1 MDVHVFKSSTFRKTL
16 ISYTV
21 ILMIPVFVFFYISLK
36 SILTDNRQKLIDIHT
51 DNTQRLAN
59 TIDSKLIELMQIG
72 DRLYYSKWINKLMM
86 DIDTFDSEFNV
97 LKKQEICQDLNNYV
111 AFSGVLSNIIIVFPR
126 KDIVVSQNAWYQV
139 HEYFHNVLKIK
150 QEDIENI
157 YSYLQDYTY
166 FKTIDNFK
174 VSTEDNL
181 QSHTV
186 VLRSLELNTNPR
198 AVVLFFI
205 NDKYLNSYIEKIM
218 PPNLNELTITSSGTE
233 IFSFNRGKM
242 DDSINLN
249 AADDKYPKKSGNS
262 RRQNELSVFT
272 AASSIALWEYK
283 CIYDDTG
290 LPVHIEQLLPVFL
303 GIIFTLIT
311 GTLLA
316 LVLALISYKPLYS
329 LFNKI
334 FKYNHTTKE
343 TYGKHLH
350 EYTLIE
356 NSFNKLI
363 DEKESILIRIKN
375 YEDRMKSYESAA
387 RSNLLLRL
395 LKGYFEDIED
405 PKVIGGIRELG
416 LNYTNDDYF
425 CVTLM
430 NINKVTEIGIEE
442 TVFKR
447 QEIIDFLLIVEQIMN
462 QVGIDCQILDALD
475 NVIVVIMK
483 FNQSDSNEILVHNLF
498 SKIENISEIKYSI
511 KPIISIGKIEKGII
525 GISKSYQMSKE
536 NLGPSIFGAGTAG
549 NSINILNNEL
559 YYYPTD
565 WEIQLINNLKIGNLD
580 AVTRIIDEIRLENEK
595 RNLTVHSLLRLLS
608 LIMETE
614 LRVIAELNI
623 DIKFYQD
630 TFNNIINLGDMKKSW
645 SYIYEVSSRICD
657 RSQYVNTES
666 NLEVG
671 NTILK
676 YINDNFDNPCLSLK
690 ELAQEFSMSASSL
703 SKLFKEVTGINYYDY
718 LCRLRIDKA
727 KKLLEEPEYNIS
739 SIASKVGYENENSF
753 RRTFKRYE
761 GIAPND
767 YISKI
772 TSDNSSNN

>member
-16 ISYTV
+16 ISYTI
-21 ILMIPVFVFFYISLK
+21 ILLIPVFVFLYISLK
-36 SILTDNRQKLIDIHT
+36 SISADNRHKLIDIHT
-51 DNTQRLAN
+51 DNTLRIAN
-59 TIDSKLIELMQIG
+59 TIDSKLIELAQIG

-111 AFSGVLSNIIIVFPR
+111 AFSGILSNIIIVFPQ
-126 KDIVVSQNAWYQV
+126 KDVVVSQNAWYQV
-139 HEYFHNVLKIK
+139 YEYFNNVLKIK
-150 QEDIENI
+150 QQDMENI
-157 YSYLQDYTY
+157 HSYLQDYTY
-166 FKTIDNFK
+166 FKVIDNFK
-174 VSTEDNL
+174 VSTENNL

-205 NDKYLNSYIEKIM
+205 NDQYLNSYIEKIM
-218 PPNLNELTITSSGTE
+218 LPNLNKLTITSGGNE
-233 IFSFNRGKM
+233 IFAFNSGKI
-242 DDSINLN
+242 DERISAEVAKDNYS
-249 AADDKYPKKSGNS
+249 KKSTNFS
-262 RRQNELSVFT
+262 KQNEPSDFT
-272 AASSIALWEYK
+272 AVSSIALWEYK
-283 CIYDDTG
+283 CVYNNTG
-290 LPVHIEQLLPVFL
+290 LPVYIEQLLPVFL
-303 GIIFTLIT
+303 GIIFTLIA
-311 GTLLA
+311 GILLA
-316 LVLALISYKPLYS
+316 LVLALISYKPLYA

-334 FKYNHTTKE
+334 FKYNHAPKE
-343 TYGKHLH
+343 ICGRHLH
-350 EYTLIE
+350 EYSLIE
-356 NSFNKLI
+356 NSFDKLVN
-363 DEKESILIRIKN
+363 ENESILIRMKN

-387 RSNLLLRL
+387 RTNLLLRL

-405 PKVIGGIRELG
+405 PKVIRGIRELG

-430 NINKVTEIGIEE
+430 NINKITEIGIEE
-442 TVFKR
+442 PVFER
-447 QEIIDFLLIVEQIMN
+447 QEIINFLLIVEQIMN
-462 QVGIDCQILDALD
+462 QVNIDRQILDALD
-475 NVIVVIMK
+475 NVIVIIMR
-483 FNQSDSNEILVHNLF
+483 FIQSDSNEILVHNLF
-498 SKIENISEIKYSI
+498 SKIESISETNYSI

-536 NLGPSIFGAGTAG
+536 NLGSFIFGAGTVG

-580 AVTRIIDEIRLENEK
+580 AVTRIIDEIRFENEK
-595 RNLTVHSLLRLLS
+595 RNLSAHSYLRLLS

-623 DIKFYQD
+623 DMKFYQD
-630 TFNNIINLGDMKKSW
+630 NFNNIINLGDTKKSW

-657 RSQYVNTES
+657 RSQYVNTET

-703 SKLFKEVTGINYYDY
+703 SKLFKEVMGINYYDY

-739 SIASKVGYENENSF
+739 SIAIKVGYENENSF

-772 TSDNSSNN
+772 TSDISSNN